1 MTPQVINYLISI
13 GLLSF
18 AAGVLI
24 KKRKEQPG
32 IKLFGLPLSTLIM
45 LNFSAITLFAVLLIL
60 SVMGIAR

>member
-1 MTPQVINYLISI
+1 MTPQIINYLVSI

-18 AAGVLI
+18 GAGILV

-32 IKLFGLPLSTLIM
+32 LKLFGLPLSTLIM

-60 SVMGIAR
+60 SVMGVAR